1 MKQLDLFRVYMAK
14 DVPDRIRDV
23 INSGTV
29 TQGPVNK
36 AYEQALERYF
46 NVQDKIV
53 TVNSA
58 TSGLTLA
65 LRLLNL
71 PKGSKVLCTPLTCTA
86 TNWPV
91 LANNLDIQWVDVD
104 PNTCNMCLTDLKR
117 KLTADTRAVLFVHWG
132 GFPIDAMALVGIKNY
147 YQETFNQELF
157 IISDCAH
164 AFGAEYPSG
173 AKIGSVEGISNIAV
187 FSTQAIKLL
196 TSGDGGVMIINDPVM
211 YKRARKLVWFGIDRE
226 NRTTSKG
233 GDFRMEDDIPEYG
246 YKFHMND
253 LNSAIGLENLKFV
266 DGNLAKVRTI
276 ANYYNEMLKDVKG
289 VELLKIVKDYN
300 PAYWIYTIKIG
311 SDKPGFMNF
320 MKERGIVTSQVHAR
334 NDVHSCVKQFKC
346 DLPQLD
352 ELEKK
357 IVCIPCGWWIDLND
371 AAYIVESIKA
381 WCAMTDVQIRPLDVD
396 RDWQGYLNLITLL
409 NKQDAT
415 NYDKETF
422 VSKYNQMQSQ
432 SSTVYV
438 MQKGEKIVGTGK
450 LHVETKFFDSMGH
463 IEDVVIDTE
472 YRKLNL
478 GKKLVQFLVD
488 SALNDKKCY
497 KIVLNAN
504 EDVTDFYKKCVL
516 SVDGSTVSQTY
527 RLEN

>member
-1 MKQLDLFRVYMAK
+1 MKQLDLFRVYMAP

-36 AYEQALERYF
+36 AYEQALEQYF

-65 LRLLNL
+65 LRLLDL

-86 TNWPV
+86 TNWSV
-91 LANNLDIQWVDVD
+91 LANGLDIQWVDVD
-104 PNTCNMCLTDLKR
+104 ESTCNMCLTDLKR
-117 KLTADTRAVLFVHWG
+117 KLTADTRAVLFVCWG
-132 GFPIDAMALVGIKNY
+132 GYPIDALKLSEIKNY
-147 YQETFNQELF
+147 YQDTFNQELH
-157 IISDCAH
+157 IIGDLAH
-164 AFGAEYPSG
+164 SFGAEYPSG
-173 AKIGSVEGISNIAV
+173 AKVGAVEGVTTMDV
-187 FSTQAIKLL
+187 FSTQAIKLH
-196 TSGDGGVMIINDPVM
+196 SSVDGGIMVVHDPVM
-211 YKRARKLVWFGIDRE
+211 YKRARLLRWFGLDRDKPA
-226 NRTTSKG
+226 TKS
-233 GDFRMEDDIPEYG
+233 GDFRMDDNISEYG
-246 YKFHMND
+246 YKMHQND

-266 DGNLAKVRTI
+266 DQNLAKVRVI

-289 VELLKIVKDYN
+289 VELLKIVDGYN
-300 PAYWIYTIKIG
+300 PSYWIYTIKIG

-320 MKERGIVTSQVHAR
+320 MKERGIVTSQVHGRCDA
-334 NDVHSCVKQFKC
+334 HATVKQFKC

-381 WCAMTDVQIRPLDVD
+381 FCASNDIQIRPLDVD

-422 VSKYNQMQSQ
+422 IAKYNQMQSQ

-438 MQKGEKIVGTGK
+438 VLMGEKIVGTGK
-450 LHVETKFFDSMGH
+450 LHIETKFFDSIGH
-463 IEDVVIDTE
+463 IEDVVIDPE
-472 YRKLNL
+472 YRNLNL

-488 SALNDKKCY
+488 SALNDKLCY
-497 KIVLNAN
+497 KCTLNAN
-504 EDVTDFYKKCVL
+504 ENVTDFYKKCDL
-516 SVDGSTVSQTY
+516 SVDGCAVSQTY
-527 RLEN
+527 RLES

>member
-1 MKQLDLFRVYMAK
+1 MKQLDLFKVFMAEG
-14 DVPDRIRDV
+14 VPDRIKDV

-36 AYEQALERYF
+36 AYELALEKYF

-65 LRLLNL
+65 LRLLDL

-91 LANNLDIQWVDVD
+91 LANGLDIQWVDVD
-104 PNTCNMCLTDLKR
+104 PDTCNMCLTDLKR
-117 KLTADTRAVLFVHWG
+117 KLTADTRCVLLVCWG
-132 GFPIDAMALVGIKNY
+132 GYPIDALKLSEIKNY
-147 YQETFNQELF
+147 YQDTFNQELY
-157 IISDCAH
+157 IISDLAH
-164 AFGAEYPSG
+164 AFGAEFPSG
-173 AKIGSVEGISNIAV
+173 AKVGSVEGVSNIAV

-196 TSGDGGVMIINDPVM
+196 TSGDGGLMVIHDPVM
-211 YKRARKLVWFGIDRE
+211 YNRARKLSWFGIDRE

-233 GDFRMEDDIPEYG
+233 GDFRMEDDISEYG
-246 YKFHMND
+246 YKFHLND

-266 DGNLAKVRTI
+266 DGNLAKVRVI

-289 VELLKIVKDYN
+289 VELLKIVDLYT
-300 PAYWIYTIKIG
+300 PSFWIYTIKIG
-311 SDKPGFMNF
+311 SNKPGFMNF
-320 MKERGIVTSQVHAR
+320 MKERGIMTSQVHAR
-334 NDVHSCVKQFKC
+334 NDANSCVKQFKC

-371 AAYIVESIKA
+371 AAYIVESIKTF
-381 WCAMTDVQIRPLDVD
+381 CASNDIQIRPLDVD

-422 VSKYNQMQSQ
+422 ITKYNQMQSQ

-438 MQKGEKIVGTGK
+438 MLMGEKIVGTGK
-450 LHVETKFFDSMGH
+450 LHIETKFFDPIGH
-463 IEDVVIDTE
+463 IEDIVIDTE

-478 GKKLVQFLVD
+478 GKKLVQFLVNI
-488 SALNDKKCY
+488 ALNDKCCY
-497 KIVLNAN
+497 KAILNAAEN
-504 EDVTDFYKKCVL
+504 VTDFYKKCDL
-516 SVDGSTVSQTY
+516 SVDGCAVSQTY
-527 RLEN
+527 RLES

>member
-1 MKQLDLFRVYMAK
+1 MKQLDLFRVYMAP

-36 AYEQALERYF
+36 AYEQALEQYF

-65 LRLLNL
+65 LRLLDL

-104 PNTCNMCLTDLKR
+104 PQTANMCLTDLKR

-132 GFPIDAMALVGIKNY
+132 GYPIDAIALSEIKNY
-147 YQETFNQELF
+147 YQDTFNQELF
-157 IISDCAH
+157 IIGDCAH

-173 AKIGSVEGISNIAV
+173 AKVGSVEGITTMDV
-187 FSTQAIKLL
+187 FSTQAIKTLS
-196 TSGDGGVMIINDPVM
+196 TGDGGYIIIHNDKDKEM
-211 YKRARKLVWFGIDRE
+211 YKRAKKMSWFGISRE
-226 NRTTSKG
+226 PITK
-233 GDFRMEDDIPEYG
+233 GDFRIEADITHWG

-253 LNSAIGLENLKFV
+253 INSAIGLENLKFV
-266 DGNLAKVRTI
+266 DGNLVKIRAI

-289 VELLKIVKDYN
+289 VELLKIVDMYV
-300 PAYWIYTIKIG
+300 PAYWIYTIKIE

-320 MKERGIVTSQVHAR
+320 MKERGIMTSQVHGR
-334 NDVHSCVKQFKC
+334 CDKHSTVSDYQC

-357 IVCIPCGWWIDLND
+357 IVCIPCGWWIEQED
-371 AAYIVESIKA
+371 AAFIVESIKTF
-381 WCAMTDVQIRPLDVD
+381 CASNDIQIRPLDVD

-422 VSKYNQMQSQ
+422 ITKYNKIQSE

-438 MQKGEKIVGTGK
+438 MLMGDKIVGTGK
-450 LHVETKFFDSMGH
+450 LHIETKFFDSIGH
-463 IEDVVIDTE
+463 IEDLVIDTE

-488 SALNDKKCY
+488 SALNYKKCY
-497 KIVLNAN
+497 KCTLNAN
-504 EDVTDFYKKCVL
+504 EDVTDFYKKCDL
-516 SVDGSTVSQTY
+516 SVDGCTVSQTY
-527 RLEN
+527 RLES